1 MIVYARLGDV
11 LAKSCWLML
20 FSSGEPCVCLGR
32 LSEEDDEEW
41 REVDDVLGRRLRL
54 ARAVVVLSRA
64 MAAMDSRLF
73 FGWDP
78 RGAKVASV

>member
-1 MIVYARLGDV
+1 MSSIVKL
-11 LAKSCWLML
+11 L
-20 FSSGEPCVCLGR
+20 SSGEPCACFER
-32 LSEEDDEEW
+32 LSEEDEEER
-41 REVDDVLGRRLRL
+41 RELDDALVRRLRL

-73 FGWDP
+73 FGCDP